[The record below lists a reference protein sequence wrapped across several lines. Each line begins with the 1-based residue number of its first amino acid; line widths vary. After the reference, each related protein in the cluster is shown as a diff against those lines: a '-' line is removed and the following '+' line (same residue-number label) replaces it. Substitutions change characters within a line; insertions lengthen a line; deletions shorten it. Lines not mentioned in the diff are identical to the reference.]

1 MAQNLESITPE
12 DINIAEIRERLANSQ
27 GESYWRSL
35 DALADTDEF
44 RDFMHKEFPREAA
57 PLENS
62 LDRRDFMKLL
72 GASMALAGLT
82 SCVRPVKPHEKIM
95 PYVRAPEEIIP
106 GKPLFFATAITQGGY
121 ALGLLA
127 ESHQGR
133 PTKVEGNPDHPA
145 SLGATDAITQAT
157 VLSLYDPDRS
167 TSVRSGGNGAN
178 WEDAVAALSEMA
190 SDGTGL
196 SILTE
201 TVTSPTLAQ
210 QLSELQASMPNT
222 KWHQYDVMHADNAY
236 EGAMLAFGEVV
247 HTRYDFTKADV
258 ILSLGADFLG
268 SGPGKIRYS
277 KDFSRRRRAL
287 HADDGM
293 NRFYQIESTPSIT
306 GVLSDHRISLK
317 PSQMEGMARELAT
330 ALGADV
336 SGGAL
341 PDTDL
346 RDFVEG
352 AAQDLQNA
360 GSAALVVAGDEQP
373 PAVHALAHAMNAAL
387 GNVGNTVIYTE
398 PVEANPV
405 NHIASLSELI
415 SDINAG
421 DVKNLIIIGG
431 NPVYT
436 APADLEFATALA
448 EVPFSLHLSQY
459 VDETSTLTTLACT
472 THTLLRDMERR
483 SSL

>member
-1 MAQNLESITPE
+1 MEQNFEPITPIPANTSE

-27 GESYWRSL
+27 GETYWRSL

-44 RDFMHKEFPREAA
+44 RSFMYKEFPREAA

-145 SLGATDAITQAT
+145 SLGATDAVTQAT

-167 TSVRSGGNGAN
+167 TSVRNAGNGAN
-178 WEDAVAALSEMA
+178 WEDAVAALSRMA
-190 SDGTGL
+190 DDGAGL

-210 QLSELQASMPNT
+210 QLSQLQESMPNA
-222 KWHQYDVMHADNAY
+222 KWHQYDVMHADNAH
-236 EGAMLAFGEVV
+236 EGALLAFGEAVQ
-247 HTRYDFTKADV
+247 TRYDFTKADV

-287 HADDGM
+287 RAEDGM
-293 NRFYQIESTPSIT
+293 NRFYQVESTPSIS

-317 PSQMEGMARELAT
+317 PSQVEGLAREIA
-330 ALGADV
+330 AELGVDV
-336 SGGAL
+336 SDGSL
-341 PDTDL
+341 SDTSQ
-346 RDFVEG
+346 RDFVRSVV
-352 AAQDLQNA
+352 QDLQEA
-360 GSAALVVAGDEQP
+360 GSAALVVAGDDQA

-387 GNVGNTVIYTE
+387 GNIGNTVILYRGCRSQSGE
-398 PVEANPV
+398 P
-405 NHIASLSELI
+405 HQL
-415 SDINAG
+415 
-421 DVKNLIIIGG
+421 
-431 NPVYT
+431 
-436 APADLEFATALA
+436 F
-448 EVPFSLHLSQY
+448 
-459 VDETSTLTTLACT
+459 
-472 THTLLRDMERR
+472 ERTR
-483 SSL
+483 R